1 MFKKIKGNKN
11 SLGGSFIKPKI
22 KKMDD
27 LEFSVTCLQENNK
40 LNPKIPNTYLIQCSR
55 GCCSTPLI
63 NSCMNLVTKN
73 VSTVDSKNLFFNAFS
88 VTTLKQFQFTLTNP
102 NVKYQ
107 KILDLILSL
116 SQQLEYLIEM
126 ENVSFYEYNPE
137 NVIVIDEK
145 IFIYLS
151 NNLMRVFKKR
161 VMEFTFPFVRAPHLL
176 ISPELTKIPSIPCTI
191 NHKTIYYSLGLL
203 SLSFLLNE
211 EIIGEFHLDQLD
223 FLKNTKLYWLLLRC
237 LDLDPLKRTIVYL

>member
-1 MFKKIKGNKN
+1 
-11 SLGGSFIKPKI
+11 
-22 KKMDD
+22 MDD
-27 LEFSVTCLQENNK
+27 LEFTITCLQK
-40 LNPKIPNTYLIQCSR
+40 NPKKSNFYLIECFR
-55 GCCSTPLI
+55 CYSTHLI
-63 NSCMNLVTKN
+63 NSFMNLVTKYN
-73 VSTVDSKNLFFNAFS
+73 VSTMDDKSIFLHAFS
-88 VTTLKQFQFTLTNP
+88 VTTLKEFQQTLKNP

-107 KILDLILSL
+107 KTLDLILSL
-116 SQQLEYLIEM
+116 GQQLEYLIET

-161 VMEFTFPFVRAPHLL
+161 TIEFTFPFVRAPHLL
-176 ISPELTKIPSIPCTI
+176 ISPEVARIQSIPCTI

-203 SLSFLLNE
+203 SLFFLLNE
-211 EIIGEFHLDQLD
+211 RIGEFHLDKLN
-223 FLKNTKLYWLLLRC
+223 FLRNTKLYWLLLRC

>member
-1 MFKKIKGNKN
+1 
-11 SLGGSFIKPKI
+11 
-22 KKMDD
+22 MDD
-27 LEFSVTCLQENNK
+27 LEFTITCLQK
-40 LNPKIPNTYLIQCSR
+40 NPKKSNVYLIECF
-55 GCCSTPLI
+55 CCYSTPLI
-63 NSCMNLVTKN
+63 NSFMNLVTKYN
-73 VSTVDSKNLFFNAFS
+73 VSTMDDKSIFLHAFS
-88 VTTLKQFQFTLTNP
+88 VTTLKEFQQTLKNP

-107 KILDLILSL
+107 KTLDLILSL
-116 SQQLEYLIEM
+116 GQQLEYLIET

-161 VMEFTFPFVRAPHLL
+161 TIEFTFPFVRAPHLL
-176 ISPELTKIPSIPCTI
+176 ISPEVARIQSIPCTI

-203 SLSFLLNE
+203 SLFFLLNE
-211 EIIGEFHLDQLD
+211 LVNEFTLDQLN
-223 FLKNTKLYWLLLRC
+223 FLRNTKLYWLLLRC

>member
-1 MFKKIKGNKN
+1 
-11 SLGGSFIKPKI
+11 
-22 KKMDD
+22 
-27 LEFSVTCLQENNK
+27 
-40 LNPKIPNTYLIQCSR
+40 
-55 GCCSTPLI
+55 
-63 NSCMNLVTKN
+63 MNLVTKYN
-73 VSTVDSKNLFFNAFS
+73 VSTMDDKSIFLHAFS
-88 VTTLKQFQFTLTNP
+88 VTTLKEFQQTLKNP

-107 KILDLILSL
+107 KTLDLILSL
-116 SQQLEYLIEM
+116 GQQLEYLIET

-161 VMEFTFPFVRAPHLL
+161 TIEFTFPFVRAPHLL
-176 ISPELTKIPSIPCTI
+176 ISPEVARIQSIPCTI

-203 SLSFLLNE
+203 SLFFLLNE
-211 EIIGEFHLDQLD
+211 RIGEFHLDKLN
-223 FLKNTKLYWLLLRC
+223 FLRNTKLYWLLLRC